1 MGRVSHWN
9 LLYNPLEYRRLR
21 VGPGLAIRGLIN
33 VKYVETNGDIV
44 RVHPEV
50 VDRPG
55 SLNCHQSL
63 SPNSGQCLSPKRE
76 GEMELGRGVHEI
88 PPIP

>member
-9 LLYNPLEYRRLR
+9 LLYNPLEYRRLQ
-21 VGPGLAIRGLIN
+21 VGPGLAFRGLIN

-50 VDRPG
+50 VDRPR
-55 SLNCHQSL
+55 SLNCHPIIVTQFRTVLISE
-63 SPNSGQCLSPKRE
+63 KR
-76 GEMELGRGVHEI
+76 GRDGI
-88 PPIP
+88 GKGCP